1 MDTPWTRRDALA
13 VAALVLA
20 HAAMSWRGFDPARTP
35 PFAGRY
41 AWSMFAGPLSGRCAH
56 TLVRVDPAGH
66 AHAPPLPPPGT
77 ALHAVLAAET
87 PDAFAAIAPRVLAYA
102 DSDARLADALD
113 ELLTRW
119 WRAHPA
125 AQTEAL
131 HSTLRCTSP
140 LGAPFTRRRVVGP
153 FP

>member
-13 VAALVLA
+13 VALFVLA
-20 HAAMSWRGFDPARTP
+20 HAAMACWGYDPTRTP
-35 PFAGRY
+35 PFGGRY

-56 TLVRVDPAGH
+56 ALLRVDPAGH

-87 PDAFAAIAPRVLAYA
+87 PDAFAAVAPQVLAYA
-102 DSDARLADALD
+102 DSDAHLAHALD
-113 ELLTRW
+113 ALLTRW

-125 AQTEAL
+125 ARTDAL
-131 HSTLRCTSP
+131 HSTLRCTNP
-140 LGAPFTRRRVVGP
+140 LGPPFSRRYVVGP

>member
-1 MDTPWTRRDALA
+1 M
-13 VAALVLA
+13 
-20 HAAMSWRGFDPARTP
+20 
-35 PFAGRY
+35 
-41 AWSMFAGPLSGRCAH
+41 
-56 TLVRVDPAGH
+56 
-66 AHAPPLPPPGT
+66 
-77 ALHAVLAAET
+77 LAAET